1 MDTPVTEALVMCGG
15 AGTRLDVPAEKPLV
29 KIGGTSMID
38 RVLDA
43 LTASGITTQY
53 AAVSPQTPATRRHL
67 AEKDGVTVLD
77 TPGDGYVTDLQ
88 TALSDRTT
96 PVMTLAADLPLLAG
110 SLVDRIRAAYTGSS
124 MTVVI
129 PAVIKRHLDVSI
141 DSSTVVDG
149 RIPAGV
155 NIVDPGTSNATN
167 RQTYVSYDVRLA
179 VNVNRVR
186 DREIAEAI
194 ACG

>member
-1 MDTPVTEALVMCGG
+1 MDAPVTAALVMCGG
-15 AGTRLDVPAEKPLV
+15 AGTRLDTPAEKPLV
-29 KIGGTSMID
+29 EIDGTPMID

-53 AAVSPQTPATRRHL
+53 AAVSPQTPVTHRHL
-67 AEKDGVTVLD
+67 AEKDDVTVLE
-77 TPGDGYVTDLQ
+77 TPGNGYVADLQ
-88 TALSDRTT
+88 TALSDRTN

-110 SLVDRIRAAYTGSS
+110 SLIDRIRAAYMGGS

-129 PAVIKRHLDVSI
+129 PAVIKRRLGVSVA
-141 DSSTVVDG
+141 SATVVDG

-155 NIVDPGTSNATN
+155 NIVDPGPSNEPN

-194 ACG
+194 ACE